1 MEKLS
6 LDTVK
11 GNPGSFRGWD
21 YQLRAPLLLSTADA
35 VIERAPL
42 PQYLHQT
49 NVLDTSALT
58 RPRRL
63 VGFEGSTGGAVVKRA
78 YDRIKL

>member
-1 MEKLS
+1 
-6 LDTVK
+6 
-11 GNPGSFRGWD
+11 
-21 YQLRAPLLLSTADA
+21 
-35 VIERAPL
+35 
-42 PQYLHQT
+42 LHQT